1 MHKLASQSLHDSVEH
16 RERSAP
22 FEDPLRR
29 FIVRRLALLLRD
41 RWADRLKRSINDT
54 MAVFTGILFQWRSPI
69 SKKRKRNWR
78 MSETDDGQK
87 ARNACNIGTQPVRPK
102 VYGVNAPL

>member
-1 MHKLASQSLHDSVEH
+1 
-16 RERSAP
+16 
-22 FEDPLRR
+22 
-29 FIVRRLALLLRD
+29 
-41 RWADRLKRSINDT
+41 LKRSINDT

-69 SKKRKRNWR
+69 SKKENAIGR

>member
-1 MHKLASQSLHDSVEH
+1 MTQWLSSRYSL
-16 RERSAP
+16 P
-22 FEDPLRR
+22 
-29 FIVRRLALLLRD
+29 
-41 RWADRLKRSINDT
+41 
-54 MAVFTGILFQWRSPI
+54 MAQPDFQEKENAI
-69 SKKRKRNWR
+69 GR

>member
-1 MHKLASQSLHDSVEH
+1 MIKTTSALMTTSLRDESV
-16 RERSAP
+16 
-22 FEDPLRR
+22 
-29 FIVRRLALLLRD
+29 LLLD
-41 RWADRLKRSINDT
+41 RNAI
-54 MAVFTGILFQWRSPI
+54 G
-69 SKKRKRNWR
+69 R

>member
-1 MHKLASQSLHDSVEH
+1 MTQWLSSRVFSSTDA
-16 RERSAP
+16 A
-22 FEDPLRR
+22 R
-29 FIVRRLALLLRD
+29 FQKTQNAI
-41 RWADRLKRSINDT
+41 
-54 MAVFTGILFQWRSPI
+54 G
-69 SKKRKRNWR
+69 R